1 MAGVRFSSNTNLQ
14 AFILISPV
22 VWTVYIA
29 HRKMSKDTG
38 RKHSETI
45 LRVLE
50 EEAGKSMFCFL
61 VAFDCS
67 NTEYSERQNKNTQTP
82 I

>member
-1 MAGVRFSSNTNLQ
+1 MAGIRFSSNTNFE

-29 HRKMSKDTG
+29 DRKMSKDTR

-45 LRVLE
+45 YQVLK
-50 EEAGKSMFCFL
+50 EEAGKSVFCFL
-61 VAFDCS
+61 LALDCS
-67 NTEYSERQNKNTQTP
+67 NTEYLE
-82 I
+82 